1 MLNVLHAAALSFS
14 SRPPTVA
21 VASPRVASASV
32 KMATDLSVDLTRPSY
47 LDGTLAADSGFDPLR
62 LTAKYRQGL
71 KLSLML
77 NPETSLPFSTATA
90 ACKPT
95 DVFLGPNT
103 HDEAKALIW
112 FRESEIKHARLAM
125 LAAVGWPLAELW
137 HGGLSR
143 LSGGQYLLDVTHG
156 RSLSV
161 LNGGLGEVLPFLVL
175 ATLGAAFVECS
186 TLDQV
191 LLPTTCF
198 PRPPPLDHT
207 TSRLRTLGWLAL
219 RSRRR
224 VSGLAHTA
232 SCHHSLQPPSPTRP
246 GVRSPEP

>member
-198 PRPPPLDHT
+198 PRPPRELP
-207 TSRLRTLGWLAL
+207 RLGPEVVQLW
-219 RSRRR
+219 RR
-224 VSGLAHTA
+224 
-232 SCHHSLQPPSPTRP
+232 
-246 GVRSPEP
+246 